1 MLGRY
6 TTGPFCG
13 GAEDSSPG
21 GRRRTKP
28 ARRGAQG
35 TIPPVK
41 RLPLAVAVGALLV
54 AVAGSALGWGAPS
67 SGASPSASGAG
78 LAAASPAPAL
88 AGSAGPSSSQPA
100 RSRPSAPAGGAPAP
114 QPSGPPAPP
123 ITPPGPTRP

>member
-13 GAEDSSPG
+13 GAQDSRPG
-21 GRRRTKP
+21 RACRTQSVL
-28 ARRGAQG
+28 ARGHG

-67 SGASPSASGAG
+67 SGASPSASGAA
-78 LAAASPAPAL
+78 AAASPSPRPGGSPGPAGSEAP
-88 AGSAGPSSSQPA
+88 AGSAPPA
-100 RSRPSAPAGGAPAP
+100 AAGGSPTPEPSGTPAP
-114 QPSGPPAPP
+114 T
-123 ITPPGPTRP
+123 ITTAVP